1 MLGRIFALFRQR
13 VSQGKSI
20 RLGTLEG
27 ILSPEEISHLA
38 RIMDRPVDT
47 ANSRQGIRDSIQKI
61 RQKKKL
67 EEADIDNDTLM
78 QALALQR
85 QKGKAGDGTP

>member
-1 MLGRIFALFRQR
+1 MC
-13 VSQGKSI
+13 SI
-20 RLGTLEG
+20 MGFEETK
-27 ILSPEEISHLA
+27 LSPEEISHLA

-47 ANSRQGIRDSIQKI
+47 ANSRQGIRDSINKI

-78 QALALQR
+78 QALEKKKK
-85 QKGKAGDGTP
+85 KGKAGDGTP